1 MDISITLKRFES
13 FHVACNNNAFCTF
26 AFYLR
31 HAEHFCYLNSVVVSK
46 PLPLYSSSFYNQFMS
61 DVLAAERCF
70 DEAFACHRPSLLLE
84 ILKEPLT

>member
-61 DVLAAERCF
+61 LPNTVSMKHSLPPTQSFVGNIER
-70 DEAFACHRPSLLLE
+70 A
-84 ILKEPLT
+84 LT